1 VNLPHPLFSSHFF
14 SHPSPFSVPFFPL
27 PSPSLL
33 FPSTGVLPINPVRE
47 REHCKLSSGSGCRL
61 PDKIVSC
68 DCCVEKVVRE
78 KQSMGCR
85 LYGILTVCG
94 GDRSRS
100 PADGV
105 GAYGWAGCMDSY
117 KLGVHGWK
125 AGRTWLQLPILQ
137 RTHGRSTLHART
149 VGGLGSCIQRS
160 AVTGALSTAEM
171 RCLHS
176 TVRVC

>member
-1 VNLPHPLFSSHFF
+1 VNLPHRLFSFHFF

-47 REHCKLSSGSGCRL
+47 REHCELPSGSGCRL

-85 LYGILTVCG
+85 LYGFLTVG
-94 GDRSRS
+94 AIALVAPRMESV
-100 PADGV
+100 PIDGL
-105 GAYGWAGCMDSY
+105 D
-117 KLGVHGWK
+117 
-125 AGRTWLQLPILQ
+125 
-137 RTHGRSTLHART
+137 ART
-149 VGGLGSCIQRS
+149 PIN
-160 AVTGALSTAEM
+160 
-171 RCLHS
+171 
-176 TVRVC
+176 